1 MKKIIYPLSLIL
13 LFITC
18 SQQSTESS
26 DKSLVEDNDLAELIT
41 KRTYYTKQINDL
53 SLELENINSAIDALG
68 GTEKRQLITAFK
80 SKKQPFEHQLEVQAN
95 IKTRQNVLIY
105 PEFAGRLI
113 KLKVEE
119 GQKVKKGTLLAII
132 EDAGLKD
139 QLDQIKLQLDLTKT
153 TFERTK
159 RLWDQKIGSEMMYL
173 EAQTRYKAAKK
184 QVSQIRQQLAKTK
197 IYAPFSGVID
207 QIPARLGSNLIP
219 GVTPVLRI
227 VNLNSMFAESDVP
240 ENYLPNITKGSKAT
254 VTIPAL
260 NLVQKTQVHQTGN
273 FISATNRTFRVEARL
288 ENPEGIIKPNL
299 NARLSIIDYYNPE
312 AIMIPLRVIREN
324 ANGQPYVF
332 ILSNPEKDNG
342 YTTEKRMIV
351 LGKSKE
357 EMIEI
362 LEGVTIDELI
372 ADEGVS
378 LLVSNQKVKRIL
390 EK

>member
-26 DKSLVEDNDLAELIT
+26 DKSLVEDNDLAELIA

-173 EAQTRYKAAKK
+173 EAQTRYKAARK

-207 QIPARLGSNLIP
+207 EIPARLGSNLIP

-372 ADEGVS
+372 VDEGVS

-390 EK
+390 E

>member
-1 MKKIIYPLSLIL
+1 MKKIISPLSLIL

-26 DKSLVEDNDLAELIT
+26 DKSPVEDNDLAELIA

-53 SLELENINSAIDALG
+53 SLELENINSSIDALG

-95 IKTRQNVLIY
+95 IKTRQNVIIY

-173 EAQTRYKAAKK
+173 EAQTRYKAARK

-207 QIPARLGSNLIP
+207 EIPARLGSNLIP

-390 EK
+390 E

>member
-18 SQQSTESS
+18 SQQRTEIS
-26 DKSLVEDNDLAELIT
+26 DKSLVEDNDLTELIT

-53 SLELENINSAIDALG
+53 SLELENISSAIDALG

-197 IYAPFSGVID
+197 IYAPFNGVID
-207 QIPARLGSNLIP
+207 EIPARLGSNLIP

-324 ANGQPYVF
+324 ANGQPYIF

-390 EK
+390 E

>member
-1 MKKIIYPLSLIL
+1 MKKIISTLSLIF

-18 SQQSTESS
+18 TQQNTENS
-26 DKSLVEDNDLAELIT
+26 DKSLSEDNNLKKLIA

-53 SLELENINSAIDALG
+53 SLELEKINSAIDALG

-113 KLKVEE
+113 KLNVEE

-207 QIPARLGSNLIP
+207 EIPARLGSNLIP

-240 ENYLPNITKGSKAT
+240 ENYLSNITKGSKAT

-362 LEGVTIDELI
+362 LEGVKIDELI

-390 EK
+390 E

>member
-173 EAQTRYKAAKK
+173 EAQTRYKAARK

-207 QIPARLGSNLIP
+207 EIPARLGSNLIP

-240 ENYLPNITKGSKAT
+240 ENYLPNISKGSKAT

-351 LGKSKE
+351 LGKSRE

-390 EK
+390 E

>member
-1 MKKIIYPLSLIL
+1 MKKILYPLSLIL

-26 DKSLVEDNDLAELIT
+26 DKSLVEDNDLAELIA

-53 SLELENINSAIDALG
+53 SLELENINSSIDALG

-80 SKKQPFEHQLEVQAN
+80 SKTQPFEHQLEVQAN

-113 KLKVEE
+113 KLNVEE

-132 EDAGLKD
+132 KDAGLKD

-207 QIPARLGSNLIP
+207 EISARLGSNLIP

-390 EK
+390 E

>member
-18 SQQSTESS
+18 SQQRTEIS
-26 DKSLVEDNDLAELIT
+26 DKSLVEDNDLTELIT

-53 SLELENINSAIDALG
+53 SLELENISSAIDALG

-197 IYAPFSGVID
+197 IYAPFNGVID
-207 QIPARLGSNLIP
+207 EIPARLGSNLIP

-240 ENYLPNITKGSKAT
+240 ENYLSNITKGSKAT

-324 ANGQPYVF
+324 ANGQPYIF

-390 EK
+390 E

>member
-26 DKSLVEDNDLAELIT
+26 DKNLVEDNDLAELIS

-80 SKKQPFEHQLEVQAN
+80 SKTQPFEHQLEVQAN

-207 QIPARLGSNLIP
+207 EIPARLGSNLIP

-240 ENYLPNITKGSKAT
+240 ENYLPNISKGSKAT

-390 EK
+390 E

>member
-26 DKSLVEDNDLAELIT
+26 DKNLVEDNDLAELIS

-53 SLELENINSAIDALG
+53 SIELENINSAIDALG

-80 SKKQPFEHQLEVQAN
+80 SKTQPFEHQLEVQAN

-113 KLKVEE
+113 KLNVEE

-207 QIPARLGSNLIP
+207 EIPARLGSNLIP

-362 LEGVTIDELI
+362 LEGVEIDELI

-390 EK
+390 E

>member
-1 MKKIIYPLSLIL
+1 MKKIIYTLSLSLI
-13 LFITC
+13 FITC
-18 SQQSTESS
+18 SQQRTESS
-26 DKSLVEDNDLAELIT
+26 DKNLVEDNDLEELIA

-53 SLELENINSAIDALG
+53 SLELENINSAINALG

-80 SKKQPFEHQLEVQAN
+80 SENQPFEHQLEVQAN
-95 IKTRQNVLIY
+95 IKTRQNILIY

-173 EAQTRYKAAKK
+173 EAQTRYKAATK

-207 QIPARLGSNLIP
+207 EIPARLGSNLIP

-240 ENYLPNITKGSKAT
+240 ENYLLNVIKGSKAI
-254 VTIPAL
+254 VTIPTL
-260 NLVQKTQVHQTGN
+260 NLVQKTEVNQIGN

-299 NARLSIIDYYNPE
+299 NARLSIIDYYNPK

-332 ILSNPEKDNG
+332 VLSNPEKDNV

-351 LGKSKE
+351 LGKSKDG
-357 EMIEI
+357 MIEI
-362 LEGVTIDELI
+362 LKGLTIDELI

-390 EK
+390 E

>member
-13 LFITC
+13 LFIMC

-53 SLELENINSAIDALG
+53 SLELDNINSAIDALG

-80 SKKQPFEHQLEVQAN
+80 SKKQPFEHQLEIQAN

-207 QIPARLGSNLIP
+207 EIPARLGSNLIP

-362 LEGVTIDELI
+362 LEGLEIDELI

-390 EK
+390 E

>member
-390 EK
+390 E

>member
-1 MKKIIYPLSLIL
+1 M
-13 LFITC
+13 C

-26 DKSLVEDNDLAELIT
+26 DKSLVEDNDLAELIS

-53 SLELENINSAIDALG
+53 SLELENINSAIDAMG
-68 GTEKRQLITAFK
+68 ETEKRQLITAFK
-80 SKKQPFEHQLEVQAN
+80 SKKQPFEHQLEIQAN

-207 QIPARLGSNLIP
+207 EIPARLGSNLIP

-240 ENYLPNITKGSKAT
+240 ENYLPNIIKGSKAT

-362 LEGVTIDELI
+362 LEGVEIDELI

-390 EK
+390 E

>member
-18 SQQSTESS
+18 SQKSTESS
-26 DKSLVEDNDLAELIT
+26 DKNLVEDNDLAELIS

-207 QIPARLGSNLIP
+207 EIPARLGSNLIP

-390 EK
+390 E

>member
-18 SQQSTESS
+18 SQKSTESS
-26 DKSLVEDNDLAELIT
+26 DKNLVEDNDLAELIT

-207 QIPARLGSNLIP
+207 EIPARLGSNLIP

-390 EK
+390 E

>member
-26 DKSLVEDNDLAELIT
+26 NKSLVEDNDLAELIT

-53 SLELENINSAIDALG
+53 SLELDNINSAIDALG

-80 SKKQPFEHQLEVQAN
+80 SKKQPFEHQLEIQAN

-207 QIPARLGSNLIP
+207 EIPARLGSNLIP

-362 LEGVTIDELI
+362 LEGLEIDELI

-390 EK
+390 E